1 MAMNPAVTATED
13 LMCGERQQP
22 QRKPG
27 PTLTV
32 EKSPY
37 HSLTQMGAI
46 PRTCYFLAF
55 HFFQRAF

>member
-1 MAMNPAVTATED
+1 MAMNPAFTATED

-32 EKSPY
+32 EISRL
-37 HSLTQMGAI
+37 HSLTLRFRL
-46 PRTCYFLAF
+46 PRLAL
-55 HFFQRAF
+55 